1 MTEVYRL
8 SSCLSDATAIARA
21 ADVLRGGDL
30 VAFPTETVYGLGANA
45 LDAAAVARIFAAKDR
60 PANNPLI
67 VHVAQT
73 DEARELAAEWPDNA
87 ARLAARFWPGPLT
100 LALAKR
106 LIVPEIVTAG
116 ACTVG
121 LRIPAH
127 PVARALLEAAG
138 VPIAAPSANRSNEI
152 SPTTA
157 EHVLKS
163 LDGRIDIV
171 LDGGPTSGGLESTVL
186 DLTARPPRILRP
198 GLIAP
203 AEIEELIGPVERP
216 SLARINSQQPLVS
229 PGQLPRHYA
238 PRALMECCAGG
249 GSERVAALTQQG
261 FRVGW
266 LTSATAGCDTFS
278 ADTKAVV
285 TMIIMP
291 TEPAGYAAQ
300 LYAALYA
307 LDDAN
312 VERIV
317 VDLPP
322 DEEPWLAIRDRLR
335 RGSVQ

>member
-8 SSCLSDATAIARA
+8 SSSLPDATAIARA
-21 ADVLRGGDL
+21 ADVLGGGGL

-45 LDAAAVARIFAAKDR
+45 LDAAAVARIFAAKGR
-60 PANNPLI
+60 PAINPLI
-67 VHVAQT
+67 VHVARI
-73 DEARELAAEWPDNA
+73 DEARELAAEWPDAA
-87 ARLAARFWPGPLT
+87 ARLAGRFWPGPLT
-100 LALAKR
+100 LVLAKR
-106 LIVPEIVTAG
+106 PIVPEIVTAG
-116 ACTVG
+116 AGTVG

-157 EHVLKS
+157 DHVLKS
-163 LDGRIDIV
+163 LGGRIDIV
-171 LDGGPTSGGLESTVL
+171 LDAGPTSGGLESTVL

-249 GSERVAALTQQG
+249 GSKRVAALTRQR

-266 LTSATAGCDTFS
+266 LTSADAVRDAFS
-278 ADTKAVV
+278 ADAKSGV
-285 TMIIMP
+285 TTIIMP
-291 TEPAGYAAQ
+291 TEPPAYATR
-300 LYAALYA
+300 LFAALHE

-312 VERIV
+312 VDRII

-322 DEEPWLAIRDRLR
+322 DEESWLAIRDRLR

>member
-8 SSCLSDATAIARA
+8 SSCLPDATAIARA
-21 ADVLRGGDL
+21 ADVLRGGGL
-30 VAFPTETVYGLGANA
+30 VAFPTETVYGLAANA
-45 LDAAAVARIFAAKDR
+45 LDAAAVAKIFAAKDR

-67 VHVAQT
+67 VHIARI
-73 DEARELAAEWPDNA
+73 DEARELAAEWPDTA

-100 LALAKR
+100 LVLAKR
-106 LIVPEIVTAG
+106 PIVPQIVTA
-116 ACTVG
+116 AATTVG

-163 LDGRIDIV
+163 LSGRIDIV
-171 LDGGPTSGGLESTVL
+171 LDAGPTSGGLESTVL

-216 SLARINSQQPLVS
+216 STILDTSQRPHAS

-249 GSERVAALTQQG
+249 GSERVAALTRQG
-261 FRVGW
+261 LRVGW
-266 LTSATAGCDTFS
+266 LTSAYAGRDTFS

-291 TEPAGYAAQ
+291 TEPAAYSTR
-300 LYAALYA
+300 LFAALHE

-312 VERIV
+312 VDRII